1 MAGEAT
7 GWRTRLWPPVPA
19 AIADDL
25 ALVRVARLQVL
36 VPILYVTM
44 IAVIV
49 TAMIATAGDAPVLSA
64 GGEAPWIVRYGM
76 PLTAVGIAAVRML
89 HWLRR
94 RGTAMTAAAAHRLV
108 NRMFLLAVPIAAL
121 CSVWAASSWWLS
133 VPGQRSYYPMF
144 VVMGTLTTAFCL
156 ASVRSATL
164 AILAAGIGPVVALLL
179 IAGNWMDMIA
189 VAITLLAAAFL
200 TRLIL
205 DQHDQQVEM
214 LTLRRRLQ
222 RQAMTDPLTGLANR
236 RALHSAAEEIFAAGG
251 TGSDGGAGLILID
264 LDGFKPVNDRHGH
277 AAGDLLLI
285 AIGGRLHA
293 QAGDGATVA
302 RIGGDEFAILLP
314 PCNATSLDARASAL
328 LATLA
333 APFPIDGQPI
343 RIGASA
349 GMAQAPDDGVSLLE
363 LLRSA
368 DAALY
373 AAKPPRDAPVPAA
386 SVSALPPPYAGATRS
401 RRSRATRR

>member
-1 MAGEAT
+1 MEGEAT

-49 TAMIATAGDAPVLSA
+49 TAMTATAGDAPVLSA

-76 PLTAVGIAAVRML
+76 PLTAVGIAAVRMI

-94 RGTAMTAAAAHRLV
+94 RGTAMTAAAAHRLI

-164 AILAAGIGPVVALLL
+164 AILAAGIGPVLAALL

-214 LTLRRRLQ
+214 LMLRRRLQ

-236 RALHSAAEEIFAAGG
+236 RALHLAAEEIFADGG
-251 TGSDGGAGLILID
+251 TDSGYGAALIVMD

-285 AIGGRLHA
+285 AIGGRLRA
-293 QAGDGATVA
+293 QAGECATVA

-314 PCNATSLDARASAL
+314 PCDAASLDARASAM
-328 LATLA
+328 LAALA

-349 GMAQAPDDGVSLLE
+349 GMAHAPDDGVSLLE

-373 AAKPPRDAPVPAA
+373 AAKPQRDGAETA
-386 SVSALPPPYAGATRS
+386 SVSALPPHIVASRS
-401 RRSRATRR
+401 RRSRALRR